1 MRKDIAQNVLYASR
15 EYWAESK
22 ERNTFSAESLNWVA
36 GKSPA
41 AGGETVELGVKV
53 RHGAA
58 MHDAAVRV
66 VGESAV
72 VHLKGRDKGLAP
84 GQFAAF
90 YDGDTCLG
98 SGVISEAGL

>member
-1 MRKDIAQNVLYASR
+1 
-15 EYWAESK
+15 
-22 ERNTFSAESLNWVA
+22 
-36 GKSPA
+36 
-41 AGGETVELGVKV
+41 
-53 RHGAA
+53 